1 MNKERI
7 FSDRL
12 NLLDSK
18 LDKILEILT
27 ADKQPVE
34 PNPVVSE
41 LQPPTLVELVLEYL
55 GLHELHDKKELM
67 ELFEETGVRLNGKV
81 LDPDETAWCAAFEYA
96 ICKKAG
102 FDVPYALNA
111 RAFADV
117 GEESDGQIGDIAV
130 WGSHVA
136 TVVGKAKA
144 GTGKITSVEEWLET
158 EDPIGSELMV
168 GGGNQSNMV
177 NISPKK
183 WYDNYSEFL
192 GFRRLVS

>member
-1 MNKERI
+1 MNKERV

-12 NLLDSK
+12 NLLDAK

-27 ADKQPVE
+27 ADKQPIE
-34 PNPVVSE
+34 PIPVVSE
-41 LQPPTLVELVLEYL
+41 LQPPTLVEFVLDYI
-55 GLHELHDKKELM
+55 GLHELHDKKALM
-67 ELFEETGVRLNGKV
+67 QLFEETDVRLNGKV

-102 FDVPYALNA
+102 YLDVPFALNA
-111 RAFADV
+111 RAFAEV

-136 TVVGKAKA
+136 TVMGSAPA
-144 GTGKITSVEEWLET
+144 GTNRITSVEEWNAT
-158 EDPIGSELMV
+158 EDPTGSELMV

-177 NISPKK
+177 NISPKS
-183 WYDNYSEFL
+183 WYDNYSEFI
-192 GFRRLVS
+192 GFRRLV

>member
-1 MNKERI
+1 MNKERV

-27 ADKQPVE
+27 ADKQPMDIQTPEVAP
-34 PNPVVSE
+34 PN
-41 LQPPTLVELVLEYL
+41 LVELVLEYI
-55 GLHELHDKKELM
+55 GLHELHDKKQLM
-67 ELFEETGVRLNGKV
+67 ELFEQTGVLLNGKV

-102 FDVPYALNA
+102 YDVPFALNA
-111 RAFADV
+111 RAFASV
-117 GEESDGQIGDIAV
+117 GEEVSEGEKGDIAV

-144 GTGKITSVEEWLET
+144 GTGKITSVEEWT
-158 EDPIGSELMV
+158 DIEDPNGSELMV

-192 GFRRLVS
+192 GFRRLT

>member
-1 MNKERI
+1 MNKERV

-12 NLLDSK
+12 NLLDAK

-27 ADKQPVE
+27 ADKQPIE

-41 LQPPTLVELVLEYL
+41 LQPPTLVELVLAYL

-67 ELFEETGVRLNGKV
+67 ELFEETDVRLNGKV

-102 FDVPYALNA
+102 FDVPFALNA
-111 RAFADV
+111 RAFASV

-136 TVVGKAKA
+136 TVMGSAPA
-144 GTGKITSVEEWLET
+144 GTTKITSIEEWERT
-158 EDPIGSELMV
+158 EDPNGDELMV

-177 NISPKK
+177 NISPKD
-183 WYDNYSEFL
+183 WYDKYSEFL
-192 GFRRLVS
+192 GFRKLV

>member
-1 MNKERI
+1 MNKERV

-12 NLLDSK
+12 NLLDAK

-27 ADKQPVE
+27 ETYKQPMDIQTPEVAP
-34 PNPVVSE
+34 PN
-41 LQPPTLVELVLEYL
+41 LVELVLAYI
-55 GLHELHDKKELM
+55 GLHELHDKKQLM
-67 ELFEETGVRLNGKV
+67 ELFEQTGVLLNGKV

-102 FDVPYALNA
+102 YDVPFALNA
-111 RAFADV
+111 RAFASV
-117 GEESDGQIGDIAV
+117 GEESDGQKGDIAV

-144 GTGKITSVEEWLET
+144 GTGKITSVEEWTDT
-158 EDPIGSELMV
+158 EDPNGDELMV

-183 WYDNYSEFL
+183 WYDNYSEFI

>member
-1 MNKERI
+1 MNKERV

-12 NLLDSK
+12 NLLDAK
-18 LDKILEILT
+18 LDKVLEILT
-27 ADKQPVE
+27 ADKQPIE

-41 LQPPTLVELVLEYL
+41 LQPPTLVELVLAYL

-67 ELFEETGVRLNGKV
+67 ELFEETDVRLNGKV

-102 FDVPYALNA
+102 YDGIPFALNA
-111 RAFADV
+111 RAFVDV

-136 TVVGKAKA
+136 TVMGSAPA
-144 GTGKITSVEEWLET
+144 GTTKITSIEEWEQT
-158 EDPIGSELMV
+158 EDPNGAELMV

-177 NISPKK
+177 NISPKD
-183 WYDNYSEFL
+183 WYDKYSEFL
-192 GFRRLVS
+192 GFRKLV

>member
-1 MNKERI
+1 MNKERV

-12 NLLDSK
+12 NLLDAK

-27 ADKQPVE
+27 ADKQPGE
-34 PNPVVSE
+34 LPTELNPV
-41 LQPPTLVELVLEYL
+41 PPNLTDLVLDYI
-55 GLHELHDKKELM
+55 GLHELHDKKALM
-67 ELFEETGVRLNGKV
+67 ALFEETNVFFNGEV

-102 FDVPYALNA
+102 YDVPFALNA
-111 RAFADV
+111 RAFASV
-117 GEESDGQIGDIAV
+117 GEESDGQKGDIAV

-144 GTGKITSVEEWLET
+144 GTGKITSVEEWLEI
-158 EDPIGSELMV
+158 EDPNGDEVMV

>member
-1 MNKERI
+1 MMNKERV

-41 LQPPTLVELVLEYL
+41 LQPPTLVELVLAYL

-67 ELFEETGVRLNGKV
+67 ELFEETDVRLNGKV

-102 FDVPYALNA
+102 YLDVPYALNA
-111 RAFADV
+111 RAFAECRR
-117 GEESDGQIGDIAV
+117 GIRRTNRRYCCLGQPRCHRDGI
-130 WGSHVA
+130 S
-136 TVVGKAKA
+136 
-144 GTGKITSVEEWLET
+144 TSR
-158 EDPIGSELMV
+158 
-168 GGGNQSNMV
+168 NN
-177 NISPKK
+177 
-183 WYDNYSEFL
+183 
-192 GFRRLVS
+192 